1 MSFEVYWV
9 RFAKGILVLEIPSRL
24 KKKSL
29 RSLRFFVSSC
39 RIYLRKSLSS
49 LNFGSMKYKS
59 FLIYGLTFL
68 LGSFPVLHGDDHEES
83 SSGESLFPA
92 KLLDNKGK
100 EVSSSVLGD
109 KIVGIYFSAQWCPPC
124 RHFTPTL
131 VNFRNSN
138 DKDFEVVFVSS
149 DRSSEDQLKYMDKYG
164 MKWYTLPHGSKAANN
179 LKKKFEVRGIPA
191 LVIVDSKGN
200 TITKNGRGDV
210 SKDPKTAIAEWR
222 KKS

>member
-1 MSFEVYWV
+1 
-9 RFAKGILVLEIPSRL
+9 
-24 KKKSL
+24 
-29 RSLRFFVSSC
+29 
-39 RIYLRKSLSS
+39 
-49 LNFGSMKYKS
+49 MKYKS
-59 FLIYGLTFL
+59 LLIYGLTFL
-68 LGSFPVLHGDDHEES
+68 LGSFPVLHGDDHKES
-83 SSGESLFPA
+83 TSGESLFPS

-138 DKDFEVVFVSS
+138 NKDFEVVFVSS
-149 DRSSEDQLKYMDKYG
+149 DRSSGDQLKYMDKYG
-164 MKWYTLPHGSKAANN
+164 MKWYTLPHGSKSANN

-210 SKDPKTAIAEWR
+210 SKDPKTAIAGWR

>member
-1 MSFEVYWV
+1 ME
-9 RFAKGILVLEIPSRL
+9 
-24 KKKSL
+24 
-29 RSLRFFVSSC
+29 
-39 RIYLRKSLSS
+39 
-49 LNFGSMKYKS
+49 YKS
-59 FLIYGLTFL
+59 FFIFGLTFL
-68 LGSFPVLHGDDHEES
+68 LGSFTVLHGDDHKES
-83 SSGESLFPA
+83 TSGESLFPS
-92 KLLDNKGK
+92 KLLDNKGN

-131 VNFRNSN
+131 VDFRNN
-138 DKDFEVVFVSS
+138 NQKDFEVVFVSS
-149 DRSSEDQLKYMDKYG
+149 DRSSKDQLKYMDKYG
-164 MKWYTLPHGSKAANN
+164 MKWYTLLHGSEAANN

-210 SKDPKTAIAEWR
+210 SKNAKTAISGWQ

>member
-1 MSFEVYWV
+1 
-9 RFAKGILVLEIPSRL
+9 
-24 KKKSL
+24 
-29 RSLRFFVSSC
+29 
-39 RIYLRKSLSS
+39 
-49 LNFGSMKYKS
+49 MKYKS
-59 FLIYGLTFL
+59 FFIFGLTYL
-68 LGSFPVLHGDDHEES
+68 LGSFSFIHGDDHKQS
-83 SSGESLFPA
+83 ASGESLFPS

-100 EVSSSVLGD
+100 EVTSSVLGD

-124 RHFTPTL
+124 RHFTPSL
-131 VNFRNSN
+131 VEFRNKN
-138 DKDFEVVFVSS
+138 TKDFEVVFVSS

-164 MKWYTLPHGSKAANN
+164 MKWYTLPHGSEAANN

-210 SKDPKTAIAEWR
+210 SKDAKTAIAGWR

>member
-1 MSFEVYWV
+1 
-9 RFAKGILVLEIPSRL
+9 
-24 KKKSL
+24 
-29 RSLRFFVSSC
+29 
-39 RIYLRKSLSS
+39 
-49 LNFGSMKYKS
+49 MKYKS
-59 FLIYGLTFL
+59 LLIYGLTFL
-68 LGSFPVLHGDDHEES
+68 LGSLPILHGDDHEES

-138 DKDFEVVFVSS
+138 NEDFEVVFVSS
-149 DRSSEDQLKYMDKYG
+149 DRSSGDQLKYMDKYG

-210 SKDPKTAIAEWR
+210 SKDPKTAIAGWR